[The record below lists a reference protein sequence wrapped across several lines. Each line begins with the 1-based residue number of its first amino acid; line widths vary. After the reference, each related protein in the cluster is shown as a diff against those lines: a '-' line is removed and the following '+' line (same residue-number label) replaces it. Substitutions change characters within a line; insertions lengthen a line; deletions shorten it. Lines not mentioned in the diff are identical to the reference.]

1 MEEKPRV
8 LVSLCLLGIECRYDG
23 RGNACEGLNKLVERC
38 EIVPVCPEQLG
49 GLPTPRTP
57 AERRDGRVVTKDGR
71 DVTEAFK
78 RGADQVCRLAEA
90 LQIRWALLKARSPS
104 CGTGKVY
111 DGTFAGRLI
120 PGMGVTALALYHA
133 GIPVYDDEHIDD
145 LIQRIDEERENH
157 HG

>member
-8 LVSLCLLGIECRYDG
+8 LVSLCLFGIECRYDG

-120 PGMGVTALALYHA
+120 PGMGVTAEALRA
-133 GIPVYDDEHIDD
+133 RGVRVYSEDG
-145 LIQRIDEERENH
+145 IDEMLENMERDMI
-157 HG
+157 

>member
-8 LVSLCLLGIECRYDG
+8 LVSLCLFGIECRYDG
-23 RGNACEGLNKLVERC
+23 RGNACEGLNKLVEHC

-120 PGMGVTALALYHA
+120 PGMGVTAEALCA
-133 GIPVYDDEHIDD
+133 RGVRVYSEDG
-145 LIQRIDEERENH
+145 IDEMLENMERDMI
-157 HG
+157 